1 MSALEGKE
9 LYANCALSLSWWEGS
24 LDGWF
29 ICNPLKSCEINPIQ
43 GGVVT
48 IVHSSSAAV
57 LVLVK
62 ERKSPFSVAGRCHS
76 LQPPHRL
83 GTAARLRESPVLWDG
98 DFSEL
103 SGPCR
108 A

>member
-24 LDGWF
+24 LGGWF
-29 ICNPLKSCEINPIQ
+29 ICNPLKSGEISPIQ

-48 IVHSSSAAV
+48 IVHSSSATV

-62 ERKSPFSVAGRCHS
+62 ERKSPFSVAGRCLLAAPTPPGHS
-76 LQPPHRL
+76 SQAQRKPYSLGWRL
-83 GTAARLRESPVLWDG
+83 LR
-98 DFSEL
+98 
-103 SGPCR
+103 